1 MRKFTNEREGQ
12 IEFFENYGIP
22 YNEESILIENT
33 DGVYNGNILEFKLN
47 ISNINS
53 TLFQAIKYLSRM
65 RVKGESIPKTI
76 LLIDLNA
83 KKVYQYNS
91 KDYIKEIQE
100 IYIGQASKNNEN
112 FVAKEPEKIY
122 NYSDMLDSSKLKKQ
136 LIGQK
141 KYPEDMYI
149 PIDIDENCIVG
160 WGERYYRENPIARKG
175 DFLGDDV
182 GVNTIGEI
190 RKPIR
195 FKGLI
200 NPYTEDTNER
210 FKYLM
215 DCLNDRL
222 QKKDLGAFYTPIPYC
237 KKAAELVLIAV
248 NRAIDAGKK
257 DYIILDRCAG
267 TGNLE
272 TALIG
277 LYDKN
282 GDELINHSVV
292 STYEYYEYKV
302 LNERIGDKVRDIIP
316 PTVSETDYSNGVV
329 IPADAMSE
337 AYINNPII
345 KQYLDDE
352 DCAIIMFENPPY
364 RDETS
369 GMVNGVS
376 EKSGKRETY
385 ISKQMSEVGG
395 TETNELANQFIWSAF
410 KYYVRDFL
418 DSYIVFG
425 PIKYW
430 KQYNFVNKTPRKS
443 FAFNRKHFHATPST
457 ITCILWENKQSSIKE
472 ITTDVYDIIEGNLI
486 SCGKIK
492 ITKVG
497 NTASKHYTKT
507 QFNDTDI
514 CTIWCSKDGTE
525 AIDKKKRVK
534 SYTRDDIIAYLEADS
549 FQISPH
555 VRSITRHTLYN
566 GNGCYIT
573 KENYENIIPI
583 WVAKHIP
590 LDNWYEK
597 DIYATTSDGG
607 DAYIKDPD
615 FLKSCLIY
623 TCLSNQNK
631 CLSFTGSDGR
641 YYNNELC
648 FDEKTLASKD
658 LEKYQLDKTEEE
670 LMELW
675 KKILEGAKKAKNY
688 NKGISYG
695 VYQIT
700 KELNTFKTEIVG
712 TSKKKVYDYPEL
724 NGDLDTLRVKLKNYY
739 NTHIRE
745 KMFKYELVK

>member
-12 IEFFENYGIP
+12 IDFFENYGIP

-47 ISNINS
+47 ISNVNS

-200 NPYTEDTNER
+200 NPYTEETNER

-237 KKAAELVLIAV
+237 QKAAELVLIAV

-272 TALIG
+272 TALI
-277 LYDKN
+277 LS
-282 GDELINHSVV
+282 LI
-292 STYEYYEYKV
+292 
-302 LNERIGDKVRDIIP
+302 
-316 PTVSETDYSNGVV
+316 
-329 IPADAMSE
+329 
-337 AYINNPII
+337 
-345 KQYLDDE
+345 
-352 DCAIIMFENPPY
+352 
-364 RDETS
+364 
-369 GMVNGVS
+369 
-376 EKSGKRETY
+376 
-385 ISKQMSEVGG
+385 
-395 TETNELANQFIWSAF
+395 
-410 KYYVRDFL
+410 
-418 DSYIVFG
+418 
-425 PIKYW
+425 
-430 KQYNFVNKTPRKS
+430 
-443 FAFNRKHFHATPST
+443 
-457 ITCILWENKQSSIKE
+457 
-472 ITTDVYDIIEGNLI
+472 
-486 SCGKIK
+486 
-492 ITKVG
+492 
-497 NTASKHYTKT
+497 
-507 QFNDTDI
+507 
-514 CTIWCSKDGTE
+514 
-525 AIDKKKRVK
+525 
-534 SYTRDDIIAYLEADS
+534 
-549 FQISPH
+549 
-555 VRSITRHTLYN
+555 
-566 GNGCYIT
+566 
-573 KENYENIIPI
+573 
-583 WVAKHIP
+583 HI
-590 LDNWYEK
+590 
-597 DIYATTSDGG
+597 
-607 DAYIKDPD
+607 
-615 FLKSCLIY
+615 
-623 TCLSNQNK
+623 
-631 CLSFTGSDGR
+631 
-641 YYNNELC
+641 
-648 FDEKTLASKD
+648 
-658 LEKYQLDKTEEE
+658 
-670 LMELW
+670 
-675 KKILEGAKKAKNY
+675 
-688 NKGISYG
+688 
-695 VYQIT
+695 
-700 KELNTFKTEIVG
+700 
-712 TSKKKVYDYPEL
+712 
-724 NGDLDTLRVKLKNYY
+724 
-739 NTHIRE
+739 
-745 KMFKYELVK
+745 